1 MTALEAVLALNP
13 ETDHDPSPPVSGQ
26 YQPLACQKALARAAV
41 P

>member
-1 MTALEAVLALNP
+1 MHARPTHSYLGIQPDQVTGA
-13 ETDHDPSPPVSGQ
+13 Q